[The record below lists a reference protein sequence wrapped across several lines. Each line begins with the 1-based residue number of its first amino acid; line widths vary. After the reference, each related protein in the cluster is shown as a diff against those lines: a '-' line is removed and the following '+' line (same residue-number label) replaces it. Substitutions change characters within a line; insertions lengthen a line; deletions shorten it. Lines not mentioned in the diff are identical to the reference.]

1 MGSSIQFWYRERY
14 QLKSTSSQGECCVVG
29 MTIGEVARRAEL
41 RPSAIRYY
49 EKLGLLPRPPR
60 QGGQR
65 RYDPHVLERLAIV
78 RFAKFVGFT
87 IGEIRLLLDGAP
99 DRPPPQR
106 WRQIAEQKVLQV
118 DTFITEAIAVRA
130 LLQTTLRQKCP
141 KLVERGLELAESA
154 TSHRRTRTPR

>member
-1 MGSSIQFWYRERY
+1 VI
-14 QLKSTSSQGECCVVG
+14 G
-29 MTIGEVARRAEL
+29 MTIGEVARRADL

-87 IGEIRLLLDGAP
+87 IDEIRLLLDGSP

-106 WRQIAEQKVLQV
+106 WRQIAEKKALQV
-118 DTFITEAIAVRA
+118 DSLITEAIAVRA

-141 KLVERGLELAESA
+141 KLVERGLELAKSA
-154 TSHRRTRTPR
+154 TSHRRMRMPR